1 MSKSRRKAKSQGP
14 VTQWMKLMTAGSMR
28 KSNPKLKMK
37 KLAQASQKSRS
48 RSRDERSKSMKK
60 RRNEKL
66 EQARKNIK
74 ARVFEQQQAL
84 EKFNGLGMPAQPPLE
99 GHGAPY
105 NYNFCINDEQPNGMS
120 QVSAPTGAPIAEGMQ
135 QN

>member
-1 MSKSRRKAKSQGP
+1 
-14 VTQWMKLMTAGSMR
+14 MKLMTAGSMR

-37 KLAQASQKSRS
+37 KLAQASKKSRS

-120 QVSAPTGAPIAEGMQ
+120 
-135 QN
+135 